1 MKIQILGTGCPK
13 CRTLESNAKEA
24 LAETDLDAEI
34 VKVSDINEI
43 MEFGVL
49 MTPALAIDGDVKSSG
64 KILTKNQII
73 DILNNYNN

>member
-24 LAETDLDAEI
+24 LAEKNLDAKI

>member
-24 LAETDLDAEI
+24 LAETNLDAEI

-64 KILTKNQII
+64 KILTKDQII

>member
-24 LAETDLDAEI
+24 LAETNLDAEI

-49 MTPALAIDGDVKSSG
+49 MTPALAINGDVKSSG
-64 KILTKNQII
+64 KILTKDQII

>member
-24 LAETDLDAEI
+24 LAETNLDAEI